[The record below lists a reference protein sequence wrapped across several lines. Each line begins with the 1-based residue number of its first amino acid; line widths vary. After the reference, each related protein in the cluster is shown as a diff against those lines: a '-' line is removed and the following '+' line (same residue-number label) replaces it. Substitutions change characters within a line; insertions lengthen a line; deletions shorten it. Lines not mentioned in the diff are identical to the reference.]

1 MIQDLYLDYALL
13 LILVSSLLSILLSW
27 FSIKIAPEIGLMD
40 IPGSAEHKNHAK
52 PIPLTGGIVL
62 IDLLIIMLLL
72 TGLWKDP
79 KIWGVLVSGIVIS
92 IFGLLDDFLNLSPL
106 KKFCGQILA
115 SVSLIYSGIQ
125 VNFFSSPEFFIIQNH
140 N

>member
-40 IPGSAEHKNHAK
+40 IPGSAEHKSHSK

-106 KKFCGQILA
+106 KKFLDK
-115 SVSLIYSGIQ
+115 Y
-125 VNFFSSPEFFIIQNH
+125 
-140 N
+140 